1 MVNLLQAEGGV
12 TGLRIEIRDV
22 SITKDAVIDAVKRSL
37 QRNPRLNYADQ
48 VFDVIDLEADQEVVL
63 LFSESFGY
71 QAGSAQKVYSEFEYY
86 IDGYLNGCFEGDQRL
101 AVRHLS
107 GYNLMR
113 LEENETMLGNLG
125 GGGVGTI
132 SIDRDNDEESGAI
145 RATITWNT
153 DTPEV
158 IGQFYYEDERD
169 RILKLGVS

>member
-12 TGLRIEIRDV
+12 TGLRIEITDV
-22 SITKDAVIDAVKRSL
+22 SITKDAVIDAVKRAL

-48 VFDVIDLEADQEVVL
+48 VFDVVDPETDNEVVL

-71 QAGSAQKVYSEFEYY
+71 RAGSAQKSYSEFEYY
-86 IDGYLNGCFEGDQRL
+86 LDGYLNGSFGGDERL
-101 AVRHLS
+101 VVRHLS

-113 LEENETMLGNLG
+113 LEESETMLCNLDS
-125 GGGVGTI
+125 GGVGAI
-132 SIDRDNDEESGAI
+132 SIERDNNEELGEI
-145 RATITWNT
+145 RATITWKT
-153 DTPEV
+153 DAPEV

>member
-12 TGLRIEIRDV
+12 TGLRIEITDV
-22 SITKDAVIDAVKRSL
+22 SITKDAVIDAVKRAL
-37 QRNPRLNYADQ
+37 QRNQRLNYADQ
-48 VFDVIDLEADQEVVL
+48 VFDVVDSEADNEVVL

-71 QAGSAQKVYSEFEYY
+71 QAGSAQKTYSEFEYY
-86 IDGYLNGCFEGDQRL
+86 LDGYLKGYFEGDQRL
-101 AVRHLS
+101 VVRHLS

-113 LEENETMLGNLG
+113 LEENETMLCNLG
-125 GGGVGTI
+125 SGGVGTI
-132 SIDRDNDEESGAI
+132 SIDRDNNEEPGEI

-153 DTPEV
+153 DAPEV

>member
-12 TGLRIEIRDV
+12 TGLRIEITDV
-22 SITKDAVIDAVKRSL
+22 SITKDAVIDAVKRAL

-48 VFDVIDLEADQEVVL
+48 VFDVVDSEADNEVVL

-71 QAGSAQKVYSEFEYY
+71 QAGSAQKAYSEFEYY
-86 IDGYLNGCFEGDQRL
+86 LDGYLNGYFEGDQRL
-101 AVRHLS
+101 VVRHLS

-113 LEENETMLGNLG
+113 LEENETMLCNLG
-125 GGGVGTI
+125 SDGVGTI
-132 SIDRDNDEESGAI
+132 SIDRDNNEELGEI
-145 RATITWNT
+145 RATITWTT
-153 DTPEV
+153 DAPEV

>member
-12 TGLRIEIRDV
+12 SGLRIEITDV
-22 SITKDAVIDAVKRSL
+22 SITKDAVIDAVKRAL
-37 QRNPRLNYADQ
+37 QRSSRLNYADQ
-48 VFDVIDLEADQEVVL
+48 VFDVVDPETDKEVLL

-71 QAGSAQKVYSEFEYY
+71 QAGSAQKIYSEFEYY
-86 IDGYLNGCFEGDQRL
+86 LDGYLKGYFEGDQQL
-101 AVRHLS
+101 VVRHLS

-113 LEENETMLGNLG
+113 LEENETMLCNLG
-125 GGGVGTI
+125 SGGVGTI
-132 SIDRDNDEESGAI
+132 SIDRDNNEEPGEI

-153 DTPEV
+153 DAPEV

>member
-12 TGLRIEIRDV
+12 TGLHIEITDG

-37 QRNPRLNYADQ
+37 QRSPRLNYADQ
-48 VFDVIDLEADQEVVL
+48 VFDVIDLDADREVVL

-71 QAGSAQKVYSEFEYY
+71 QAGSAQKVYSEFKYY

-101 AVRHLS
+101 IVRHLS

-132 SIDRDNDEESGAI
+132 SIDRGNDEESGEI

>member
-12 TGLRIEIRDV
+12 TGLRIEITDG
-22 SITKDAVIDAVKRSL
+22 SITKEAVVDAVKRSL

-48 VFDVIDLEADQEVVL
+48 VFDVIDLDADQEVVL

-71 QAGSAQKVYSEFEYY
+71 QAGSAQKAYSEFEYY

-101 AVRHLS
+101 LVRHLS

-132 SIDRDNDEESGAI
+132 SIERNDDEESGEI

-158 IGQFYYEDERD
+158 IGQFYYEDKRD

>member
-12 TGLRIEIRDV
+12 TGLHNEITDG

-37 QRNPRLNYADQ
+37 QRNPRLNYAAQ
-48 VFDVIDLEADQEVVL
+48 VFDVIDLDADQEVVL

-71 QAGSAQKVYSEFEYY
+71 QAGSAQKVYSEFKYY

-101 AVRHLS
+101 IVRHLS

-132 SIDRDNDEESGAI
+132 SIDRGNDEESGEI

>member
-12 TGLRIEIRDV
+12 TGLRIEITDV
-22 SITKDAVIDAVKRSL
+22 SITKDAVIDAVKRAL

-48 VFDVIDLEADQEVVL
+48 VFDVVDLETDNEVVL

-71 QAGSAQKVYSEFEYY
+71 QAGSAQKAYSEIEYY
-86 IDGYLNGCFEGDQRL
+86 LDGYLNGYFEGDQRL
-101 AVRHLS
+101 VVRHLS

-113 LEENETMLGNLG
+113 LEEDETMLCNLDSN
-125 GGGVGTI
+125 GVGTI
-132 SIDRDNDEESGAI
+132 SIDRDNNEELGEI
-145 RATITWNT
+145 RATITWKT
-153 DTPEV
+153 DAPEV

>member
-12 TGLRIEIRDV
+12 TGLRIEIADV
-22 SITKDAVIDAVKRSL
+22 SITKDAVIDTVKHAL

-48 VFDVIDLEADQEVVL
+48 VFDVVDPETDQEVVL

-71 QAGSAQKVYSEFEYY
+71 QAGSAQKTYSEFEYY
-86 IDGYLNGCFEGDQRL
+86 LDGYLNGYFEGDQRL

-132 SIDRDNDEESGAI
+132 SIDRDNDEESGEI

>member
-12 TGLRIEIRDV
+12 TGLHIEITDG

-37 QRNPRLNYADQ
+37 QRNARLNYADQ
-48 VFDVIDLEADQEVVL
+48 VFDVIDLDADREVVL

-71 QAGSAQKVYSEFEYY
+71 QAGSAQKVYSEFKYY

-101 AVRHLS
+101 IVRHLS

-132 SIDRDNDEESGAI
+132 SIDRGNDEESGEI

>member
-12 TGLRIEIRDV
+12 TGLRIEITDE

-48 VFDVIDLEADQEVVL
+48 VFDVIDLEGDQEVVL

-101 AVRHLS
+101 LVRHLS

-113 LEENETMLGNLG
+113 LEENETVLGNVG
-125 GGGVGTI
+125 SGGVGTI
-132 SIDRDNDEESGAI
+132 SIDRDNDEESGEI

>member
-12 TGLRIEIRDV
+12 TGLRIEITDV
-22 SITKDAVIDAVKRSL
+22 SITKDAVIDAVKRAL

-48 VFDVIDLEADQEVVL
+48 VFDVVDPETDNEVVL

-71 QAGSAQKVYSEFEYY
+71 QAGSAQKTYSEFEYY
-86 IDGYLNGCFEGDQRL
+86 LDGYLKGYFEGDQRL
-101 AVRHLS
+101 VVRHLS

-113 LEENETMLGNLG
+113 LEENETMLCNLG
-125 GGGVGTI
+125 SGGVGTI
-132 SIDRDNDEESGAI
+132 SIDRDNNEEPGEI

-153 DTPEV
+153 DAPEV

>member
-12 TGLRIEIRDV
+12 TGLRIEITDV
-22 SITKDAVIDAVKRSL
+22 SITKDAVIDAVKRAL

-48 VFDVIDLEADQEVVL
+48 VFDVVDSEADNEVVL

-86 IDGYLNGCFEGDQRL
+86 LDGYLNGYFEGDQRL
-101 AVRHLS
+101 VVRHLS

-113 LEENETMLGNLG
+113 LEENETMLCNLSS
-125 GGGVGTI
+125 GGVGTI
-132 SIDRDNDEESGAI
+132 SIDRDNNEELGEI
-145 RATITWNT
+145 RATSRWNT
-153 DTPEV
+153 DAPEV

>member
-1 MVNLLQAEGGV
+1 M
-12 TGLRIEIRDV
+12 
-22 SITKDAVIDAVKRSL
+22 
-37 QRNPRLNYADQ
+37 
-48 VFDVIDLEADQEVVL
+48 VL

-71 QAGSAQKVYSEFEYY
+71 QAGSAQKAYSEFEYY
-86 IDGYLNGCFEGDQRL
+86 LDGYLNGYFEGDQRL
-101 AVRHLS
+101 VVRHLS

-125 GGGVGTI
+125 SDGVGTI
-132 SIDRDNDEESGAI
+132 SIDRDNNEELGEI

-153 DTPEV
+153 DAPEV

>member
-12 TGLRIEIRDV
+12 TGLRIEITDV
-22 SITKDAVIDAVKRSL
+22 SITKDAVIDAVKRAL

-48 VFDVIDLEADQEVVL
+48 VFDVVDSEADNEVVL

-71 QAGSAQKVYSEFEYY
+71 QAGSAQKAYSEFDYY
-86 IDGYLNGCFEGDQRL
+86 LDGYLNGYFEGDQRL
-101 AVRHLS
+101 VVRHLS

-113 LEENETMLGNLG
+113 LEENETMLCNLSSD
-125 GGGVGTI
+125 GVGTI
-132 SIDRDNDEESGAI
+132 SIDRDNNEELGEI
-145 RATITWNT
+145 RATITRNT
-153 DTPEV
+153 DAPEV